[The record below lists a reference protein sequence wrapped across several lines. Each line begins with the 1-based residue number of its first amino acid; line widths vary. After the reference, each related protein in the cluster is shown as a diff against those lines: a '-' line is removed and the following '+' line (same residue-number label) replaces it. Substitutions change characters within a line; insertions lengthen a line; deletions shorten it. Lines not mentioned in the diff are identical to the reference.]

1 MVEENVLLVDKVEDG
16 KIWVLTMN
24 RPHRLNAVGGGM
36 MGKLTETWKAF
47 RDDPDARVA
56 ILTANGRAYS
66 AGVDLKEAAEN
77 QEKHERGEYVPP
89 PDERWI
95 PLSERFELWKPTIA
109 AVNGVAVA
117 GGFMFALQCDIRI
130 AAEDAEFGVPEVR
143 WNRAGGQWMTSLTR
157 VIGLGHA
164 LELCLWGDGRISAQ
178 RAYEM
183 GFVNKVVPREQVMDE
198 AMAWARR
205 MLKLAP
211 RAVSNVKECIYR
223 GYYLS
228 PLDGEALG
236 KAIEQNLEGM
246 EDSIEGPKA
255 FTEKRDPVF
264 KNR

>member
-1 MVEENVLLVDKVEDG
+1 
-16 KIWVLTMN
+16 
-24 RPHRLNAVGGGM
+24 
-36 MGKLTETWKAF
+36 
-47 RDDPDARVA
+47 
-56 ILTANGRAYS
+56 
-66 AGVDLKEAAEN
+66 
-77 QEKHERGEYVPP
+77 
-89 PDERWI
+89 
-95 PLSERFELWKPTIA
+95 
-109 AVNGVAVA
+109 
-117 GGFMFALQCDIRI
+117 
-130 AAEDAEFGVPEVR
+130 
-143 WNRAGGQWMTSLTR
+143 MTSLTR